1 MGKRS
6 KRLALRTVACLAALL
21 LSCLVLFYGQKPA
34 ARALTLERP
43 SVNVDWNKVPAP
55 QQNKPKLVYAR
66 NRLFGTVEFRSP
78 IKNLA
83 QWERILRLYGNRT
96 SIDDDFRKAGRPAEL
111 AKWEKLK
118 VSAKGLSP
126 TQLLLEVNKFF
137 NLWPYRSDLDVYGL
151 VDYWAI
157 PEEFLRKSGDCEDY
171 AITKFFALVQLGISP
186 DDMRVVVLKDKI
198 RNVDHAVLAV
208 YVGEEVYILDSNSP
222 MVLSHS
228 KYGHYQPVL
237 SVNLKYRWAHV
248 PPSK

>member
-1 MGKRS
+1 MGKCS
-6 KRLALRTVACLAALL
+6 KRLALRVAACALAVL
-21 LSCLVLFYGQKPA
+21 LSCLALFHGQNKTA
-34 ARALTLERP
+34 QALTLERP
-43 SVNVDWNKVPAP
+43 SVNVDWNRVPAP
-55 QQNKPKLVYAR
+55 GQSRPKLVYAR

-83 QWERILRLYGNRT
+83 QWERILRLYGDRT
-96 SIDDDFRKAGRPAEL
+96 NIDEDFRKAGRPALLER
-111 AKWEKLK
+111 WEKLK
-118 VSAKGLSP
+118 ATSKGLK
-126 TQLLLEVNKFF
+126 QLDMLQEVNTFF

-151 VDYWAI
+151 IDYWAT
-157 PEEFLRKSGDCEDY
+157 PEEFLSKSGDCEDY
-171 AITKFFALVQLGISP
+171 AITKFFALIQLGISP
-186 DDMRVVVLKDKI
+186 DDMRVVILKDKI

-208 YVGEEVYILDSNSP
+208 YVGDEIYILDSNSP